1 MRRHNPLASG
11 RNFALRGISG
21 HRFRALG
28 PCAYSSSMPVP
39 PVDPSGARR
48 APASR
53 LAAGAA
59 CVGLAALLAI
69 SPAAASGTDVA
80 VTVRTAKGAPVAD
93 VVLVLEAAGAVTPH
107 HREKQT
113 ARMEQRE
120 RHFKPELLVV
130 ETGTLVDFPNNDSVS
145 HQVYSFSTPRRF
157 QLSLYRGSAHPPI
170 AFNTAGLVVLG
181 CNIHDEMV
189 GYILV
194 TDSPYHGQ
202 TDAHGTARI
211 AGVPAGAYL
220 IRAWAPRI
228 ADPPASLERRIEVG
242 DGAEVAVN
250 FSLSKPLLA
259 APTPR
264 PGRTEW
270 DAY

>member
-1 MRRHNPLASG
+1 
-11 RNFALRGISG
+11 
-21 HRFRALG
+21 
-28 PCAYSSSMPVP
+28 
-39 PVDPSGARR
+39 
-48 APASR
+48 
-53 LAAGAA
+53 
-59 CVGLAALLAI
+59 
-69 SPAAASGTDVA
+69 
-80 VTVRTAKGAPVAD
+80 
-93 VVLVLEAAGAVTPH
+93 
-107 HREKQT
+107 
-113 ARMEQRE
+113 MEQRD

-145 HQVYSFSTPRRF
+145 HQVYSFSAPRRF

-170 AFNTAGLVVLG
+170 AFDTPGLVVLG

-202 TDAHGTARI
+202 TDAHGAARI
-211 AGVPAGAYL
+211 VGVPGGTYR
-220 IRAWAPRI
+220 IRAWGPRI
-228 ADPPASLERRIEVG
+228 ADPPASLEQRVEVS
-242 DGAEVAVN
+242 DGAAVAVH
-250 FSLSKPLLA
+250 FALSKPLLA